1 MSTPASH
8 SVVVGLDGS
17 DTSTNA
23 ALWGAAVASKWGAPL
38 SLVHALPHDGPLY
51 SPAAVMLESRFLS
64 QVREDGEAIIAT
76 ARTLLG
82 QQFPGLEV
90 ETTISPGPGG
100 TAVIEASDRAR
111 LIVLGST
118 GAGAFRSVLVG
129 STALHVANRAPCP
142 VVVLRGDGAP
152 PDQRPVVVGVDGSD
166 LSRDA
171 VTRAFEFASFF
182 DAPLVGLH
190 TWQGSP
196 AMGGTSQGLLVDWVT
211 VRQEEEALLAEGL
224 AGESETFPDVSVT
237 KVAKQGAA
245 ADAMMQHAKDAQ
257 LIVVGSH
264 GRGPVLGA
272 LMGSTSQN
280 LLHHATC
287 PVMICRSK

>member
-1 MSTPASH
+1 MSTPAGH

-17 DTSTNA
+17 DTSTKA
-23 ALWGAAVASKWGAPL
+23 VLWGAAVASKWDAPL
-38 SLVHALPHDGPLY
+38 SLVHALPQDGPMY
-51 SPAAVMLESRFLS
+51 SPAAVMLESRFLT
-64 QVREDGEAIIAT
+64 QVREDGEAIIDA
-76 ARTLLG
+76 AQSLLG
-82 QQFPGLEV
+82 QQFPDLEMD
-90 ETTISPGPGG
+90 TTISPGRSG
-100 TAVIEASDRAR
+100 AALLEASTRAR

-118 GAGAFRSVLVG
+118 GAGAFRSVFVG

-142 VVVLRGDGAP
+142 VVVLRGEGAP
-152 PDQRPVVVGVDGSD
+152 PDQRPVVVGIDGSD
-166 LSRDA
+166 LSREA

-182 DAPLVGLH
+182 DAPLVGVH

-196 AMGGTSQGLLVDWVT
+196 SMGGGTRGLLVDWDA

-224 AGESETFPDVSVT
+224 AGESETFPDVVVT
-237 KVAKQGAA
+237 QIAEQGSA
-245 ADAMMQHAKDAQ
+245 ADAMMKHAKDAQ

-287 PVMICRSK
+287 PIMICRSE